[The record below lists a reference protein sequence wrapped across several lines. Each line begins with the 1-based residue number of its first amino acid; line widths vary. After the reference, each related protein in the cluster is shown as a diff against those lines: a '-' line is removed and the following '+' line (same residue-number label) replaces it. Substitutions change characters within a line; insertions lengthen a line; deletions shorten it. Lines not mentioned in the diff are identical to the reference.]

1 VSERTKECTK
11 CRISKPVSEF
21 YNNAARPDGKMS
33 NCKECKKAY
42 DRENRGKQSSRH
54 REWKARNKEQQK
66 AYRAEYR
73 PRALELRELNR
84 EKVRAQA
91 NAWNRR
97 MQDAAIDAYG
107 GFCACCGETERTFL
121 QIDHVND
128 DGAEHRRMI
137 KGARLAPWLR
147 KNGYPEGFRVLCAN
161 CNFGRHI
168 NGGACP
174 HETTVGQVI
183 L

>member
-1 VSERTKECTK
+1 MPERTKTCTK
-11 CRISKPVSEF
+11 CRVVKPFSEF
-21 YNNAARPDGKMS
+21 YNNAARPDGKTS
-33 NCKECKKAY
+33 NCKTCRKAY
-42 DRENRGKQSSRH
+42 EQANPEKRAAIARRWKNRNREHLK
-54 REWKARNKEQQK
+54 
-66 AYRAEYR
+66 EYR
-73 PRALELRELNR
+73 TAYKPRELELRELNR
-84 EKVRAQA
+84 ENRRAQA
-91 NAWNRR
+91 NAWNKRI
-97 MQDAAIDAYG
+97 QDAAIEAYG

-168 NGGACP
+168 NGGVCP

-183 L
+183 P